1 MLGGLHRCGL
11 TAHLLGN
18 YIIQNS
24 TPQKSNIDLY
34 EFESEC
40 GLTTVLA
47 VNFILPKKRSL
58 ETSFTQLCITQLC
71 MQFSQT
77 VQNRK
82 LESFTATI
90 KSQMFSILY
99 STTDKTIEEMNKK
112 RLIHYEY

>member
-58 ETSFTQLCITQLC
+58 GTRFTQLCTD
-71 MQFSQT
+71 FSQT

-90 KSQMFSILY
+90 KQQTFSVLC
-99 STTDKTIEEMNKK
+99 STTDKTIEEMNKI